1 MKPTNPDSRVA
12 DLVKNGTV
20 RVGLF
25 PAFFYR
31 RSPTGELKGLAI
43 ELAKA
48 LAAQIGAE
56 LVLLEY
62 ESPPGA
68 VKALKAGAC
77 DVGFLGVDPL
87 RAADVDFTAPY
98 IKAEFSFLL
107 PEGSKVSAIRELDDA
122 NTRIAVVRNHAME
135 TAMKGQFSAAHLV
148 HAESPDGAFD
158 LFCNGKADVL
168 AGIRPGLLNY
178 AKRVPGSR
186 VLQDAY
192 GVNIMALSVA
202 KEKPERLA
210 YLNDFLDRARTTGL
224 ISRAIETVGLGG
236 IQVI

>member
-1 MKPTNPDSRVA
+1 MNPTNPDSRVA
-12 DLVKNGTV
+12 DLVKSGKV
-20 RVGLF
+20 KVGLF

-31 RSPTGELKGLAI
+31 RLPTGELKGLAI
-43 ELAKA
+43 ELAKG

-68 VKALKAGAC
+68 MKALKAGEC
-77 DVGFLGVDPL
+77 DVAFLGIDPL

-107 PEGSKVSAIRELDDA
+107 PESSQVRSIQELDDA
-122 NTRIAVVRNHAME
+122 NIRIAVVRNHAME
-135 TAMKGQFSAAHLV
+135 SAMKGQFSKARLV
-148 HAESPDGAFD
+148 HADTPDGAYD

-178 AKRVPGSR
+178 TKRMPGSR
-186 VLQDAY
+186 ALQDSY
-192 GVNIMALSVA
+192 GVNVMALSVA
-202 KEKPERLA
+202 KDRPERLE
-210 YLNDFLDRARTTGL
+210 YLNDFLDYARTTGL
-224 ISRAIETVGLGG
+224 ISRAIEAAGLGG